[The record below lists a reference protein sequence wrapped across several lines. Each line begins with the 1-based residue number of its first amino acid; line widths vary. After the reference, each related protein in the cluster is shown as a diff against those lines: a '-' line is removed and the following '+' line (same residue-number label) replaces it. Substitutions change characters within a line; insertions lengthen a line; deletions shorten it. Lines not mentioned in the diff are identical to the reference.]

1 MRSGDIMS
9 DDKSRTDIYD
19 LEAFKKD
26 ILSMSEK
33 ATGLEKVYK
42 RMRAVLVRE
51 NIGQDY
57 YQNLFQVQKGM
68 EKISIDLL
76 EISEAVSEY
85 IGIEDEF
92 PWD

>member
-1 MRSGDIMS
+1 MS

>member
-19 LEAFKKD
+19 LEAFKKN

-76 EISEAVSEY
+76 EIS
-85 IGIEDEF
+85 
-92 PWD
+92 